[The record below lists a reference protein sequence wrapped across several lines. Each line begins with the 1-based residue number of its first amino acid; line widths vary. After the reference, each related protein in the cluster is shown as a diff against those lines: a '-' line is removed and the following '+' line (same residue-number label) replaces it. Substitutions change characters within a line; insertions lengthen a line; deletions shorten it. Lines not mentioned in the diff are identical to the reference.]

1 MTKDETKAFN
11 ELKQL
16 TLANNELIKELL
28 MTIRGDDKIGLKGLI
43 KQQAEDE
50 QFRKDIIKEIESL
63 KTKYDTRF
71 QEIHDWIEKVN
82 VYMSIVISSKVWRVI
97 LVISAIIFTTILA
110 IKGVFTKAIDWID
123 L

>member
-16 TLANNELIKELL
+16 TLTNNELIKELL
-28 MTIRGDDKIGLKGLI
+28 ITIRGDENIGLKGLI

-50 QFRKDIIKEIESL
+50 QFRKDIIKEIECL

-82 VYMSIVISSKVWRVI
+82 VYMSIVVSSKVWRVI
-97 LVISAIIFTTILA
+97 LIISAIIFTTILA
-110 IKGVFTKAIDWID
+110 IKGVFNKAIDWID